1 MPLRPYE
8 MKSLLL
14 RLSVGMSLVIFFTAW
29 VLLILE
35 VPFVKTWFFCL
46 VWWSFILILDG
57 LNVRLRGSSPLTR
70 SPVQFLLKAL
80 FSVFVWNVFELFNLR
95 LQNWSY
101 HHLPAALPERWLGY
115 FIAFASV
122 IPALEECAALIG
134 PIFAGRLRLFRV
146 QASPHL
152 LRTSRLFGLV
162 ALVLSLLWPKIF
174 FPMVWLGFIFLLDP
188 LNSRLGNPSLIG
200 GLMKNRWEDFWSWVG
215 AGLGAGLF
223 WEFFNFWAGSRW
235 EYYLP
240 YLDFGRVFE
249 MPVLG
254 FTGFLPFA
262 LEVFA
267 FVQLFHWGARR
278 FGRIRPV
285 MRAAIIVGY
294 IAFCGTVFALIDRFT
309 LIG

>member
-1 MPLRPYE
+1 MNDKAY
-8 MKSLLL
+8 
-14 RLSVGMSLVIFFTAW
+14 RLSFTAGLAVFVLSW
-29 VLLILE
+29 VFLFLG

-46 VWWSFILILDG
+46 AWWSFILILDG
-57 LNVRLRGSSPLTR
+57 LNVRIRGSSPLSR
-70 SPVQFLLKAL
+70 SPSVFLLKAL
-80 FSVFVWNVFELFNLR
+80 FSVSVWNVFELFNLR

-101 HHLPAALPERWLGY
+101 HNLPPARPERWLGY

-122 IPALEECAALIG
+122 IPALEELAGLIG
-134 PIFAGRLRLFRV
+134 PVFTDRLRLFRV
-146 QASPHL
+146 RASPL
-152 LRTSRLFGLV
+152 LLQSSLFFGFI

-188 LNSRLGNPSLIG
+188 LNFRLGNRSLTG
-200 GLMKNRWEDFWSWVG
+200 GLTEKNWQAFWSWVG
-215 AGLGAGLF
+215 TGLAAGLF
-223 WEFFNFWAGSRW
+223 WEFFNFWADSRW
-235 EYYLP
+235 EYHLP

-267 FVQLFHWGARR
+267 FLELFLWAT
-278 FGRIRPV
+278 RILKKKSPLA
-285 MRAAIIVGY
+285 RAAVIIGY

-309 LIG
+309 LAG